1 MRRPLSEYRPIGP
14 FADKFTELY
23 GNGKDVI
30 GISGTP
36 FPDQQKE
43 ELLVIYVL
51 SGEGERV
58 VSTRD
63 FSEAIQ
69 MKING
74 RPEFEGFVVDF
85 LKSGKSSKKDFTEQA
100 VLVRVP
106 PEQIAITE
114 SDLQIIEGIIKR
126 EIDGIQIKERIYEMQ
141 GKP

>member
-1 MRRPLSEYRPIGP
+1 MFLV
-14 FADKFTELY
+14 AKVKEL
-23 GNGKDVI
+23 
-30 GISGTP
+30 
-36 FPDQQKE
+36 
-43 ELLVIYVL
+43 
-51 SGEGERV
+51 
-58 VSTRD
+58 
-63 FSEAIQ
+63 
-69 MKING
+69 KING